1 MSFTSSRRE
10 SFAEL
15 APELHANWATF
26 PDFPGM
32 QIFPQLV
39 GLRQEEIREN
49 YCRLRLP
56 WRPELQQPAAVM
68 HGGAIATLIDT
79 VVVPAVAGVYPER
92 IALFTIDLQ
101 MNFLAPVVGQDAIAE
116 GWTIKRGRS
125 IVFCQAEVF
134 SEDGTL
140 TTTASL
146 TYKLG
151 PPLDAVQ
158 AKNAG

>member
-1 MSFTSSRRE
+1 MSFTSSRRDR
-10 SFAEL
+10 FPEL
-15 APELHANWATF
+15 APELLANWAGF
-26 PDFPGM
+26 PNIPHDP
-32 QIFPQLV
+32 IVPDLV
-39 GLRQEEIREN
+39 GLQQEEIREN

-56 WRPELQQPAAVM
+56 WRPELAQPAGVM

-101 MNFLAPVVGQDAIAE
+101 MNFLAPIVGRDAIAE

-134 SEDGTL
+134 SGDGTL

-151 PPLDAVQ
+151 PPLSEVQ
-158 AKNAG
+158 AKNSR